1 MGIFDFFSCVYKK
14 VAVMILLAFATYS
27 CQKAKPL
34 SKAEQ
39 YFSDKM
45 LSEKLSDDFTD
56 TSDFG
61 YIRIGKF
68 LNKNKQQ
75 ALVIRTDSIM
85 DLSVYELKD
94 NEWIKTYNHQNK
106 NTDFFR
112 ADEVYIADYDFDG
125 INDIGVLKT
134 VSNGAAIMSFNLWLN
149 KENTFKYIPEFEEIG
164 NPTLLTKHKA
174 IQGYTA
180 CCVFTQMNISNYKWE
195 NDGLIKTSE
204 YTIEDYPYG
213 KTVTL
218 TKEGKETKLR
228 AYTKKEINA
237 IIEHYAQNWKLVD
250 TISDNRYYN

>member
-1 MGIFDFFSCVYKK
+1 MLKNTII
-14 VAVMILLAFATYS
+14 AILLTLIVCG

-45 LSEKLSDDFTD
+45 LAEKLSDDFTD

-75 ALVIRTDSIM
+75 ALVIHTDSIT

-94 NEWIKTYNHQNK
+94 DEWIKTYNQQH
-106 NTDFFR
+106 TDFLR
-112 ADEVYIADYDFDG
+112 PDLVYIADYNFDG
-125 INDIGVLKT
+125 INDIGVVNM
-134 VSNGAAIMSFNLWLN
+134 VSNGTAIMSFSLWLN
-149 KENTFKYIPEFEEIG
+149 KGSTFKYIPEFEEIG
-164 NPTLLTKHKA
+164 TPMLLTKHNA

-180 CCVFTQMNISNYKWE
+180 CCAFESMNIGNYKWE
-195 NDGLIKTSE
+195 KDSLIKTSE
-204 YTIEDYPYG
+204 YAIEDYPYG

-218 TKEGKETKLR
+218 TKDGKETKLP
-228 AYTKKEINA
+228 AYTKKDINA
-237 IIEHYAQNWKLVD
+237 VIEHYAQNWKLVD
-250 TISDNRYYN
+250 TVSRNRFLY